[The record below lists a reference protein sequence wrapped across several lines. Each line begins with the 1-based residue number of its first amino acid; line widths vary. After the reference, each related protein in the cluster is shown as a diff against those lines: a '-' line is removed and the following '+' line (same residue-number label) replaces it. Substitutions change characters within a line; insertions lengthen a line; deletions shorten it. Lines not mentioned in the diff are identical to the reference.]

1 MKIERDFSDKDYV
14 KEISIEQF
22 RNSGLLWFV
31 NSILH
36 AFGVGIACDPDTQR
50 LYPAITRYRGFNEK
64 NNDLG
69 YRRMTLYMNDNAED
83 LLKDCEA
90 DERGE
95 AL

>member
-1 MKIERDFSDKDYV
+1 MKIDRNFSDKDYV

-36 AFGVGIACDPDTQR
+36 AFGVCIAYDPDTGR
-50 LYPAITRYRGFNEK
+50 LYPAITRYRGFDEK

-69 YRRMTLYMNDNAED
+69 YRRMTVYMNDNAED
-83 LLKDCEA
+83 LLKDCETN
-90 DERGE
+90 E
-95 AL
+95 